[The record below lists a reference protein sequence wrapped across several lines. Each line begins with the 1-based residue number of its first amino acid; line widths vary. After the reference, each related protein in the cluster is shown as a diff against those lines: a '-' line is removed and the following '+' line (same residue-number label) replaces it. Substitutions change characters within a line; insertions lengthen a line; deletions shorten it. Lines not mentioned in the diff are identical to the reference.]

1 MCQPKTISIYG
12 NAYTLLCGASYR
24 FYSPTLAIYRNE
36 GTLHFVFLLVQY
48 SDYSCCPRFTK
59 NGTHNL

>member
-1 MCQPKTISIYG
+1 M
-12 NAYTLLCGASYR
+12 YTLPYGASYR

-48 SDYSCCPRFTK
+48 
-59 NGTHNL
+59 